1 MDVMLWK
8 NIYLQRGTVNVLH
21 YATVYHLFLKVY
33 PEKLAENDLVYSLD
47 D

>member
-1 MDVMLWK
+1 M
-8 NIYLQRGTVNVLH
+8 NVSH

-33 PEKLAENDLVYSLD
+33 PGKLAENDLVVYSLD